1 MIWRKR
7 FYDRSYRRGT
17 VPWDTGVTPPEVV
30 EAIEGPEPLPP
41 GRALDLGCGTGTNV
55 VYLARHGWEAVG
67 VDFSALAIER
77 AKGKTA
83 GLEGVSVL
91 RGDVTRLSALGV
103 DGPFDLVLDIGCFHG
118 IGRDR
123 RADYV
128 REVTRV
134 ARSGAM
140 CLVWAFGARGMRRWL
155 SMGVTRGEMER
166 RFGGA
171 FDLVRVVPGRE
182 PPGSAWYTFRKR

>member
-1 MIWRKR
+1 
-7 FYDRSYRRGT
+7 
-17 VPWDTGVTPPEVV
+17 VV

-55 VYLARHGWEAVG
+55 LYLVRHGWEAVG

-77 AKGKTA
+77 AKEKTA
-83 GLEGVSVL
+83 GVDRVRVL
-91 RGDVTRLSALGV
+91 RGDVTRLSSLGV

-118 IGRDR
+118 VRRDR

-134 ARSGAM
+134 TGPGAT
-140 CLVWAFGARGMRRWL
+140 CLLWAFAARGLGRWL
-155 SMGVTRGEMER
+155 SMGVTQGEMEL
-166 RFGGA
+166 RFEGA

-182 PPGSAWYTFRKR
+182 PPGAAWYTFRRR